1 MSWRFKASKYKNAAP
16 IEPKK
21 EKQILDLPIG
31 SYSTGQV
38 VVISKSVKIS
48 RCKLKTQMLNC
59 SLQPVTTLEPVRPM
73 WHSTGKLRGQVWP
86 CCH

>member
-31 SYSTGQV
+31 SYSTGQM

-48 RCKLKTQMLNC
+48 RCTFIFKC
-59 SLQPVTTLEPVRPM
+59 
-73 WHSTGKLRGQVWP
+73 
-86 CCH
+86 

>member
-48 RCKLKTQMLNC
+48 RYI
-59 SLQPVTTLEPVRPM
+59 
-73 WHSTGKLRGQVWP
+73 
-86 CCH
+86 